1 MFCIVFLIFYLY
13 ICVLSLERE
22 RATLL
27 GQLIPVDRVHSESI
41 VLLAGLADEIGDPP
55 SLNTGTDN
63 TVACEDSECAMR
75 PASTLGM
82 AWSSYVALGACIT
95 LQNQYF
101 R

>member
-75 PASTLGM
+75 PASTGDGFVLLRST
-82 AWSSYVALGACIT
+82 WRVYHPTVPVL
-95 LQNQYF
+95 
-101 R
+101 